1 MVVCVSWSTLRIE
14 VVVCVSWSTLIIVVV
29 VCFLVN
35 TENCGGCLVFPGQHW
50 ELWWLS
56 VSWSTLIIVVVV
68 LCFLVNTDNCD
79 GCLCFLVIDTTSKE
93 VADTPILLGLY
104 FTVISPKFHD
114 DCRWVSGPHKHLSV
128 KIYQTRAIFNRVT
141 TCCWVHCN
149 NAK

>member
-1 MVVCVSWSTLRIE
+1 MLWCDISYENYAHCLHWELRWLSVFPGQHWE
-14 VVVCVSWSTLIIVVV
+14 LWWLS
-29 VCFLVN
+29 
-35 TENCGGCLVFPGQHW
+35 VFPGQHW

-56 VSWSTLIIVVVV
+56 VSWSTLRIVVVV
-68 LCFLVNTDNCD
+68 LCFLVNTENCD